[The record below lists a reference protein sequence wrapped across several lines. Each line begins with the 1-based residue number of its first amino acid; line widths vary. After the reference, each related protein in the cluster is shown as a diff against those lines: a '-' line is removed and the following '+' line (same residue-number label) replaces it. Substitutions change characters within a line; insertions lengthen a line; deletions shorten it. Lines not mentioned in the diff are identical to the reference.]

1 MRLFA
6 EFLKEQLFNSL
17 SVVSSH
23 NGLKKLVKNYLTE
36 ILKRRVRNKI
46 EKNEELLTHFLNSNT
61 LNHYIKLKFIMTKHL
76 TTTREGIFSCHM
88 EAKAL
93 GAMLCV
99 SLKMRLYAFLF
110 LTLNDLILS
119 KIICL

>member
-36 ILKRRVRNKI
+36 ILKRCVRNKI
-46 EKNEELLTHFLNSNT
+46 EKNEELLAHFLNSNT

-93 GAMLCV
+93 GAI
-99 SLKMRLYAFLF
+99 MRLYAFLF
-110 LTLNDLILS
+110 LTLKDLILS